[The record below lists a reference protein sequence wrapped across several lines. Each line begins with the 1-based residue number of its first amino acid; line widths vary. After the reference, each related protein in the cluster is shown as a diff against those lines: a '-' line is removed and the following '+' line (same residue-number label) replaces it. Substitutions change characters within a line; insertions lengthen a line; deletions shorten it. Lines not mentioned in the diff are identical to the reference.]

1 VALSLEPFRAT
12 LRPPGAARL
21 LVASLLGR
29 MPSGMGPLALVLLVQ
44 GLRGSYA
51 DAGLVA
57 GAFAVAQAVGGPA
70 QSRLIDRTGQ
80 TLVLGVCG
88 TGFAAAFAAMAVA
101 ADRQAGTGWLVGLAV
116 AAGLLFPPFA
126 SALRALWPSM
136 LTPDQ
141 LPGAYALESTV
152 QELVFIAGPLL
163 VAALV
168 ATTSPA
174 VAVVAAAGCT
184 LAGTAVFVTA
194 DRSRRWRGSS
204 AAADW
209 AGPLRSPTVV
219 TVVAAQPLIAIAFAH
234 LQVAVAAHAER
245 LGVPPAAGV
254 LLAVWT
260 LGSLTGG
267 LLNGALAWKAT
278 PRRRLLTL
286 AAALAAAFAPLAL
299 TPSLVPFGLLLAIA
313 GLPIA
318 PYLAAG
324 YTLVGQ
330 AAPQGTT
337 TEAFTWVTTGFLAGL
352 AAGSALAGAVVQ
364 TAGPVAAFLTA
375 SAALAAAAVL
385 MAARARTLDLPD
397 SAR

>member
-51 DAGLVA
+51 EAGLVA

-80 TLVLGVCG
+80 TLVLGLGG
-88 TGFAAAFAAMAVA
+88 TAFAAAFTAIAVA
-101 ADRQAGTGWLVGLAV
+101 AGRDAGTGWLVGLA
-116 AAGLLFPPFA
+116 ATAGLLFPPFA

-136 LTPDQ
+136 LTPAE

-168 ATTSPA
+168 ATAGPGVA
-174 VAVVAAAGCT
+174 VAVAAGCT
-184 LAGTAVFVTA
+184 LAGTALFVTA
-194 DRSRRWRGSS
+194 ERSRRWRG
-204 AAADW
+204 APGAADW
-209 AGPLRSPTVV
+209 AGPLRSPAVV
-219 TVVAAQPLIAIAFAH
+219 TIVAAQPLVAIAFAH
-234 LQVAVAAHAER
+234 LQVAVTAHAER
-245 LGVPPAAGV
+245 LGVPAASGV
-254 LLAVWT
+254 LLGVWT
-260 LGSLTGG
+260 LGSLLGG
-267 LLNGALAWKAT
+267 LLNGTVAWDAT

-286 AAALAAAFAPLAL
+286 AAALAAAFTPLAL
-299 TPSLVPFGLLLAIA
+299 TPGLVTFGLLLVVA

-318 PYLAAG
+318 PYLAAC
-324 YTLVGQ
+324 YTIVGR
-330 AAPQGTT
+330 AAPPGTA
-337 TEAFTWVTTGFLAGL
+337 TEAFTWVATGFLIGL
-352 AAGSALAGAVVQ
+352 AAGSAISGVVVQ
-364 TAGPVAAFLTA
+364 TAGPDAAFATA
-375 SAALAAAAVL
+375 TAVLATAAVL
-385 MAARARTLDLPD
+385 LAIRARTLNLPD
-397 SAR
+397 GQG